1 MSRPWVRAPP
11 GLGGANLTP
20 CQRSLPR
27 VIPFVQFLRPFNKI
41 KIKINP
47 TSKCKM
53 THNFSDFN
61 IITLT
66 LGDDIKLKLTGKLA
80 KARKPLEDVAC
91 P

>member
-1 MSRPWVRAPP
+1 
-11 GLGGANLTP
+11 
-20 CQRSLPR
+20 
-27 VIPFVQFLRPFNKI
+27 
-41 KIKINP
+41 
-47 TSKCKM
+47 M

>member
-1 MSRPWVRAPP
+1 MTSR
-11 GLGGANLTP
+11 
-20 CQRSLPR
+20 QRSLPR
-27 VIPFVQFLRPFNKI
+27 VISFVQFLHPSNKI

-66 LGDDIKLKLTGKLA
+66 LGDDIKLKLLTGKLA
-80 KARKPLEDVAC
+80 KACKPLEDFAC